1 MYFFFSLPTAWNM
14 FVDNFQIFMKALGIT
29 LSLSILGVI
38 GSFIFAI
45 VIIFMRLSKIK
56 ILNIISAAYVE
67 IIRGI
72 PLLLQL
78 TVIFILMPRGV
89 AKYATTL
96 IALIINSS
104 AYSSEII
111 RGGINSVSS
120 GQKEAA
126 RSLGLSQRAMMF
138 KIVLPQ
144 AFRIALPSLG
154 NEFITLIK
162 ETSLASTFYVGDL
175 MTVKSLI
182 TATTY
187 DALTPYFIIA
197 VIYFI
202 LTFSLSRVIKGA
214 EGKLVS
220 RGN

>member
-1 MYFFFSLPTAWNM
+1 MYLVFSLPNAWNM
-14 FVDNFQIFMKALGIT
+14 FVDNFQVFMKALGIT

-202 LTFSLSRVIKGA
+202 LTFSLSRVIKSA

>member
-1 MYFFFSLPTAWNM
+1 MFLEFSLANAWIM
-14 FVDNFQIFMKALGIT
+14 FIDNFEKFLQALGIT
-29 LSLSILGVI
+29 LSLSLLGVM
-38 GSFIFAI
+38 GSFVIAI
-45 VIIFMRLSKIK
+45 VIIFCRLSHIK
-56 ILNIISAAYVE
+56 ILNIFAAVYVE

-89 AKYATTL
+89 SKYVTTL
-96 IALIINSS
+96 VALIINSS
-104 AYSSEII
+104 AYSSEIL
-111 RGGINSVSS
+111 RGGINSVSD

-126 RSLGLSQRAMMF
+126 RSLGLSERAMMF

-144 AFRIALPSLG
+144 AFRISLRSLG

-175 MTVKSLI
+175 MTVKSII

-197 VIYFI
+197 IIYLI
-202 LTFSLSRVIKGA
+202 ITFSLSRVIEFA
-214 EGKLVS
+214 ERKFIS

>member
-1 MYFFFSLPTAWNM
+1 MFFVFSIANAWVM
-14 FVDNFQIFMKALGIT
+14 FTDNFQKFAQALGIT
-29 LSLSILGVI
+29 LSLSLLGVI
-38 GSFIFAI
+38 GSFVIAI
-45 VIIFMRLSKIK
+45 IIIFFRLSHIK
-56 ILNIISAAYVE
+56 ILNVIAAAYVE

-89 AKYATTL
+89 SKYVTTL

-104 AYSSEII
+104 AYSSEIL
-111 RGGINSVSS
+111 RGGINSVSD

-126 RSLGLSQRAMMF
+126 RSLGLNERAMMF

-144 AFRIALPSLG
+144 AFRISLRSLG

-162 ETSLASTFYVGDL
+162 ETSLASTFFVGDL
-175 MTVKSLI
+175 MTVKTII
-182 TATTY
+182 TSTTY

-202 LTFSLSRVIKGA
+202 ITFSLSRVIQYTERKFI
-214 EGKLVS
+214 S